1 MRKVLGEVLFMET
14 LGNEIRVAHGLIG
27 ILHALEMRTHGGGI
41 HHYPKHNPSQ
51 WSSCCIL

>member
-41 HHYPKHNPSQ
+41 HHYPKHNTSQ
-51 WSSCCIL
+51 WSSCCTL